1 MRIWLKDSE
10 RRPDPE
16 PARADGR
23 KAVVAG
29 TLLWLLALI
38 AGLVWDDELA
48 AAGFGWW
55 LWMCATGVALGVIG
69 FVVVQVR
76 RRN

>member
-29 TLLWLLALI
+29 TAVWLI
-38 AGLVWDDELA
+38 GLMAWFIWGEMLTD
-48 AAGFGWW
+48 AGFGWW
-55 LWMCATGVALGVIG
+55 LWACITGIAFGVIG
-69 FVVVQVR
+69 LVVVQVMR
-76 RRN
+76 RS

>member
-29 TLLWLLALI
+29 TAVWFIGLI
-38 AGLVWDDELA
+38 VWFIWGEMLTD
-48 AAGFGWW
+48 AGFGWW
-55 LWMCATGVALGVIG
+55 LWMCLTGIALGVIG
-69 FVVVQVR
+69 LVVVLVSR
-76 RRN
+76 RS

>member
-29 TLLWLLALI
+29 TAAWVIALVVWFI
-38 AGLVWDDELA
+38 WDGALTDAGY
-48 AAGFGWW
+48 GWW
-55 LWMCATGVALGVIG
+55 LWMCITGIALGVIG
-69 FVVVQVR
+69 LVVVQVMR
-76 RRN
+76 RG